1 MLIILCLYLTLVWL
15 LFFKF
20 KWLPWNK
27 RTQWGSLIVGVII
40 LSGFLVGLQALTP
53 SSSGA
58 VIAGR
63 VVEIAPQVSG
73 RITRVNIEPM
83 QHHNKGDILFEIDAT
98 IYRAR
103 VEDLAARLELA
114 ALRLAQFKELAAE
127 DAGSGFQLEQ
137 STAEVAQLEAQLVGA
152 KFDLDN
158 TVVRA
163 PGSGVVPVLTLRDG
177 MQVSPSRS
185 VLLFMDN
192 QEMWIGARFQQKAL
206 QTVKIG
212 DMAKVNFPALP
223 GRVFETRVLGI
234 PNAIREGQV
243 DASSLLPS
251 VQESRATR
259 IWPII
264 IELPE
269 ELPENIV
276 RAGVSA
282 EVYIHTEGAGVV
294 GIVAVILQW
303 ISTSMDAII

>member
-1 MLIILCLYLTLVWL
+1 MLIILALYCSLVWL
-15 LFFKF
+15 IFFKF

-27 RTQWGSLIVGVII
+27 LTQWICLISGVVI

-53 SSSGA
+53 SSSQA
-58 VIAGR
+58 VISGR

-83 QHHNKGDILFEIDAT
+83 QHHNTGDILFEIDST
-98 IYRAR
+98 LYEAR
-103 VEDLAARLELA
+103 VKDLKARLELA
-114 ALRLAQFKELAAE
+114 TLRLEQYKELSAE

-137 STAEVAQLEAQLVGA
+137 STAEVEQLTAQVTSAM
-152 KFDLDN
+152 FDLDN

-163 PGSGVVPVLTLRDG
+163 PGPGVVPVLTLRDG

-185 VLLFMDN
+185 VLLFIDD
-192 QEMWIGARFQQKAL
+192 EKMWIAARFQQKAL

-212 DMAKVNFPALP
+212 DTARVNFPALP
-223 GRVFETRVLGI
+223 GRVFETKVIGI
-234 PNAIREGQV
+234 PRAIREGQV

-251 VQESRATR
+251 VQENRATR

-264 IELPE
+264 IELPDE
-269 ELPENIV
+269 IPINVV

-282 EVYIHTEGAGVV
+282 QVYIHTEGAGVV

-303 ISTSMDAII
+303 ISTSLDAII